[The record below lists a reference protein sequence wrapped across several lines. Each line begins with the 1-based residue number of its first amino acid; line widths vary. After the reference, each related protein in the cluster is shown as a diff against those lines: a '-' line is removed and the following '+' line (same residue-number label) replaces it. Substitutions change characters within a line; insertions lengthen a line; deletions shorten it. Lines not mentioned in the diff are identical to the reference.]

1 MKEII
6 GDDYPTYEDSV
17 KLSLNERARKET
29 DELIEL
35 SKVSKDN
42 VERLMLENIQLK
54 HRLACIKDDIAI
66 IDRHITN
73 TCAKKFTQPSRN
85 SDGFKKYED
94 NSVYADEAIH
104 NLTNIEIACDL
115 SDESVDEWGSDLA
128 EEYRQKL
135 MGDDDPVFE
144 GHLKNMEASGDYL
157 DKCIAKKFTQPSR
170 NSDGCNR
177 QQLTDKDLY
186 NFDKDLYMLKK
197 CQEMTKEDKTT

>member
-17 KLSLNERARKET
+17 NMTLAEQKKDSTYTYMKE
-29 DELIEL
+29 IEQQIT
-35 SKVSKDN
+35 KEN
-42 VERLMLENIQLK
+42 IERLMLENLQLR
-54 HRLACIKDDIAI
+54 HRLACVKDDIAI
-66 IDRHITN
+66 IDRHI
-73 TCAKKFTQPSRN
+73 KKNCNKRFKRPSRN
-85 SDGFKKYED
+85 KDG
-94 NSVYADEAIH
+94 SVFAEEAWH
-104 NLTNIEIACDL
+104 NITNIEIACDL

-157 DKCIAKKFTQPSR
+157 DKYIAKKITQPSR

-197 CQEMTKEDKTT
+197 CQEMTKDDKTT

>member
-6 GDDYPTYEDSV
+6 GDDYPTYEESV
-17 KLSLNERARKET
+17 NLTLAEKAKASNLTLEDACTYMTEVEHEINKQN
-29 DELIEL
+29 I
-35 SKVSKDN
+35 
-42 VERLMLENIQLK
+42 ERLMLENLQLR

-85 SDGFKKYED
+85 SDGCKKYED
-94 NSVYADEAIH
+94 NSVFAEEAWH
-104 NLTNIEIACDL
+104 NITNIEIACDL

-144 GHLKNMEASGDYL
+144 GCLKHMETSGDYL
-157 DKCIAKKFTQPSR
+157 DKYIAKK
-170 NSDGCNR
+170 
-177 QQLTDKDLY
+177 
-186 NFDKDLYMLKK
+186 
-197 CQEMTKEDKTT
+197 